1 MKGEAALAEIRSHFA
16 LADSVSAALQ
26 TPAIDRRWLRGFR
39 YNSTSMPTPAR
50 IVVILDLL
58 RNYLAG
64 ALSDRA
70 LSLDTPNQ
78 DGRVNS
84 QENERQISHALRLFT
99 HSNEWFRLEG
109 LSIEV
114 ADPRFWH
121 DFCVRGPGDL
131 FIPVNVKVS
140 TFLSADNL
148 SSKEG
153 LFFSLTGVD
162 PRSVRI
168 NSWEQFC
175 DQLAANL
182 GRNRDADYYFLAV
195 SKVDA
200 GDVFWTALKC
210 LQRLRPNGSNPPYQ
224 CKWSENRERV
234 ERPFDEAA
242 SFVLAALR
250 ESFVLGANPLLSFD
264 RHLRRYAP

>member
-1 MKGEAALAEIRSHFA
+1 MGRPRLKGEAALAEIRSHFA

-153 LFFSLTGVD
+153 LFS
-162 PRSVRI
+162 R
-168 NSWEQFC
+168 
-175 DQLAANL
+175 
-182 GRNRDADYYFLAV
+182 
-195 SKVDA
+195 
-200 GDVFWTALKC
+200 
-210 LQRLRPNGSNPPYQ
+210 
-224 CKWSENRERV
+224 
-234 ERPFDEAA
+234 
-242 SFVLAALR
+242 
-250 ESFVLGANPLLSFD
+250 
-264 RHLRRYAP
+264 